1 MGFTHKIL
9 PHYTYDDWLHWEG
22 KWELIDGIP
31 IAMSPAPVPQHQRV
45 AGNLSAELH
54 NALKNAKCKKC
65 SIYHPIDYKIS
76 DDTILVPDLL
86 IVCGKIDKK
95 YLDFPP
101 ALVVEILS
109 PSTALRDRNTK
120 FDIYQQQGVK
130 YYLIVD
136 SAKQTVEVYEHSNG
150 EYQLKSVD
158 NDFTFYLEEG
168 CAITTAFSDIWD

>member
-1 MGFTHKIL
+1 MGYTHKIL

-45 AGNLSAELH
+45 AGNLYIEFNA
-54 NALKNAKCKKC
+54 ALKNAGCKKC
-65 SIYHPIDYKIS
+65 KVYLPIDYRIT
-76 DDTILVPDLL
+76 DDTILEPDLL
-86 IVCGKIDKK
+86 IVCGKIEKK

-120 FDIYQQQGVK
+120 FDIYQLQGVK
-130 YYLIVD
+130 YYIIVD

-150 EYQLKSVD
+150 EYQLKSID